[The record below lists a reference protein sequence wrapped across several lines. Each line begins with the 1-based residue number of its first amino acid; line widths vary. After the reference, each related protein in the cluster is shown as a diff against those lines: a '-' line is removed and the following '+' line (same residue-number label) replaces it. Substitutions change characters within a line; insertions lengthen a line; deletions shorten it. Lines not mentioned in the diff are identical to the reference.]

1 MIKIAIFTKNELR
14 HKFFRHSLSNYKD
27 IEVIYSLIE
36 NSNVKINYQNIK
48 KKMK

>member
-27 IEVIYSLIE
+27 IQVIYSLVE
-36 NSNVKINYQNIK
+36 KSNLKLNYKNVK